1 MLALVVRAADDYTGE
16 SAEAAGAYGDTA
28 HAATTGAIALVAVWL
43 PMGPLAP
50 YFKLQALPLAYF
62 GWLAAILAGYFGLT
76 TLMKRWYVR
85 RFGWQ

>member
-50 YFKLQALPLAYF
+50 YFKLRHCRWRTSA
-62 GWLAAILAGYFGLT
+62 GWRPSSRVTSG
-76 TLMKRWYVR
+76 
-85 RFGWQ
+85 